1 MPKIYEG
8 MTSGQKVAFSLLI
21 SVLAFCA
28 FTVVA
33 FSGLFEILEV
43 NFYQPVVQEIK
54 EKKIEEI
61 AAAQKE
67 YLETLMRRFDDF
79 TLKSEVKTYVETRA
93 SDSSVKNREILRS
106 QLLSSTAA
114 LTGIRII
121 SENGRNI
128 FFSTFPS
135 DLIEE
140 KKELSYRDYDLLNEI
155 SYSSLSSEKIENPK
169 VSFERKCKIIKDSS
183 QNRLI
188 FSFPFY
194 NPRDEYSGTALFYCD
209 ATNFSQFLYNRNLI
223 DINGFANLITSKW
236 EQNKNFNGLGGFV
249 FGLPNFG
256 QDSIKNQIL
265 EKWQN
270 SADENFWKLVP
281 TENPSIKQEFSDA
294 NSESVTNE
302 IVEKSSFCVFSFKP
316 QREDFGF
323 IALIYNENELKFP
336 PYMQILLLATAF
348 VTFYLAIFLIL
359 SFRHDDIVVIR
370 DKVQRYENEF
380 FIAYKKMGD
389 AKGKNYLSEQKPV
402 LERRIL
408 KSLGRKGKKHAA
420 EFKAIFETYWQE
432 MTASFGAPPVQISQ
446 SAAPLINADELKE
459 IVRSSLEDILENGKI
474 QIKSLNSEPRSPEP
488 KANITESSLTLP
500 DDSESAVE
508 EAQLVEASDFGDVT
522 DVAAVET
529 ENIEE
534 IESLE
539 EFASAE
545 SEEIPEVE
553 DATPEN
559 EIPEI
564 KGAKSENDAA
574 PNEIEEVE
582 EISDLEEISEPDAIG
597 KAKSESEK
605 IPELE
610 EVEEIEP
617 LEEISELEEV
627 ESAELEE
634 IPEPEETEIETA
646 QDEIEEVEEFS
657 DLEEIPAP
665 EAIEKNKSE
674 SEKIPELEEVEEI
687 EPLEEIS
694 ELEEVGSAELEEIP
708 EPEETEIETAQDE
721 IEELEELS
729 DLEEISAP
737 EEVESVEEIEPAELE
752 EIESVEEIP
761 ELEEILDDDEEGLKL
776 GDGRVESENREVNF
790 SAVNTI
796 DSIQNLDDEELE
808 ILSEVDESEERAA
821 DIAKTLAALP
831 ERAPSWADNDDV
843 ELDSEGLIRKHSF
856 SELHDIQKLKD
867 VVDSIDELDTELEEL
882 EPFDPAQKKEKQE
895 LVDTDYFVPHL
906 LDNNVPNDDDIYKDE
921 RLLEK
926 IEFGVPSSDILD
938 DDSDN
943 SVAENFVAVAPDYS
957 FLDEIS
963 ADEKLY
969 DEAAAKINNEHFFVN
984 KNLLNSEE
992 DDDIAELEE
1001 IDDLEELEVLEEEP
1015 LEFSD
1020 EIIEE
1025 IPVVQTE
1032 KSETENSNSLEIEEL
1047 ESPDEDEDDSVEK
1060 FEKTPNSAE
1069 IKEEPIFDDIEEVEA
1084 LEDEE
1089 NMPFMFTNFAA
1100 NQNMEITELES
1111 DSDAIVQDSD
1121 GTFHLTDFSKSKS
1134 KLSLNMD
1141 FKKLVDSILN

>member
-646 QDEIEEVEEFS
+646 QDEIEE
-657 DLEEIPAP
+657 
-665 EAIEKNKSE
+665 
-674 SEKIPELEEVEEI
+674 
-687 EPLEEIS
+687 
-694 ELEEVGSAELEEIP
+694 
-708 EPEETEIETAQDE
+708 
-721 IEELEELS
+721 LEELS

-831 ERAPSWADNDDV
+831 ERSPSWADNDDV